1 MRAHS
6 MCNVDIRHQTHAH
19 THTMHTIKLHSHH
32 GFIMRSNFDS
42 YLKLFKL
49 GGRYADD
56 HG

>member
-6 MCNVDIRHQTHAH
+6 MCNVDICHQKH
-19 THTMHTIKLHSHH
+19 THTHHAHHKLYSHH

-42 YLKLFKL
+42 DLKLFKL